1 MIRTIQFLSVFLLV
15 FCTASGAYGGLLI
28 ELKGGAEIVV
38 DNYWEV
44 EGEIRYSRYG
54 GVIGIPIGEVKDIRP
69 TDRPVAP
76 EARSSR
82 ASGIVPS
89 AASPVS
95 GEASIKSK
103 AAEGAAVEEELD
115 MEAYIA
121 KMNQLKAAL
130 NRTLR
135 PIRVA
140 TENND
145 QDGLD
150 KAREENRAISAE
162 MHRLTDEL
170 KEKNRG
176 ELPPGWW
183 EGIGREEPAGKE

>member
-1 MIRTIQFLSVFLLV
+1 MIRSIQFVSVFLLV
-15 FCTASGAYGGLLI
+15 FCAASGSYGGFLI

-44 EGEIRYSRYG
+44 EGEVRYSRYG
-54 GVIGIPIGEVKDIRP
+54 GFVGLPTGEVKDIRP
-69 TDRPVAP
+69 TDRPVDP

-82 ASGIVPS
+82 ASVIVPS
-89 AASPVS
+89 AAPPVS
-95 GEASIKSK
+95 GKAVIESK
-103 AAEGAAVEEELD
+103 AAEEAAADEEFDL
-115 MEAYIA
+115 EAYIA
-121 KMNQLKAAL
+121 KMDRLKAAL
-130 NRTLR
+130 NRTLK

-140 TENND
+140 TENKD

-162 MHRLTDEL
+162 MYRLTDEL

-183 EGIGREEPAGKE
+183 EGIGREEKPEAD